1 MNIHLI
7 AALSQ
12 NRVIGIDGELPWR
25 LKDDLKLFKSL
36 TINRTVLMGRK
47 TFESI
52 GRPLPHRENWVLTRN
67 KRLEKGICC
76 FESFEMA
83 FNARQ
88 DSEPLMVIGG
98 GEIYRQC
105 LPFATKLWLT
115 IVDVTIEGDTFFP
128 VLQDSAWRVVRQTA
142 YPSSDRNEYAFTV
155 YEIEK
160 SGEAV
165 NAMPALLFDA
175 DKRDDF
181 P

>member
-1 MNIHLI
+1 MNVHLI

-36 TINRTVLMGRK
+36 TVNRTILMGRK

-67 KRLEKGICC
+67 KRIETGIRC
-76 FESFEMA
+76 FESFKTA
-83 FNARQ
+83 FDAHQ
-88 DSEPLMVIGG
+88 DAEPLMVIGG

-128 VLQDSAWRVVRQTA
+128 VLQDSAWRVTGQTE
-142 YPSSDRNEYAFTV
+142 YPRSDRNEYAFTL

-160 SGEAV
+160 SGEPV
-165 NAMPALLFDA
+165 NTMPALLFDA
-175 DKRDDF
+175 DKRDGS